1 MLQPLNLLP
10 LVPCPANLWLLIF
23 FIVPIVFFF
32 FSEWRIIWIIQH
44 VVIPTG
50 FFHLLVC
57 FQGFSMSFHG
67 LVAHFFLLQN
77 DISLHKNTVVL
88 KTLFTHSGAF
98 WLLLVLSDW
107 IQLPWTFTFR
117 FLCEHRFSNQLSK
130 ILGSTI
136 ARSYGKTMFSFV
148 SYFQTVF
155 PSTILHL
162 YRWIR
167 VPHQQ
172 LVLCLGFTHPSGC
185 IVVSHCNLH
194 FRNAKWCWEF
204 SCAYFLW

>member
-1 MLQPLNLLP
+1 MPCKPLATDLFY
-10 LVPCPANLWLLIF
+10 CPYSF
-23 FIVPIVFFF
+23 VFFF
-32 FSEWRIIWIIQH
+32 RMAYNLNHTACSHSDWLFSPSSMLSRFLHVFSWPGSSFLFITEW
-44 VVIPTG
+44 
-50 FFHLLVC
+50 
-57 FQGFSMSFHG
+57 
-67 LVAHFFLLQN
+67 
-77 DISLHKNTVVL
+77 ISLHKNTVVL

-162 YRWIR
+162 YQWIR